1 MKERIG
7 NYQIISALSSGGM
20 ATIYLGRHAELGRQ
34 AVIKQLHP
42 HLANDQG
49 FVKRFEREAKLLGR
63 LHHENIVDVTDYFE
77 LEGSYYIILEYIDGC
92 SLKDLLDQQP
102 KLPFLLAVYVVC
114 QIAQGLWHAHQN
126 QIIHRDIKPANIML
140 TKGGGV
146 KITDFGLAYAQEAL
160 GITDPGT
167 FVGTPAYLAPEQ
179 IKGQPADAQSD
190 IYALGVMFYEMLSG
204 GNPFAGQTHS
214 ETIDRTLRLI
224 PKSLARQDSEL
235 PLGVDPVMQ
244 KLLDKNPKRRYGD
257 AGKLLAGLVPYQM
270 GSPEALSRYLSA
282 PRNYVP
288 RQEDLTL
295 IKKMAR
301 AERRIYVL
309 RQTLLIMALM
319 ALLVFLGSWSYRT
332 ITGYIASHKADSA
345 RVRPDTLNQNPP
357 DTAGPPVSQPTVLVA
372 GTEGAR
378 VTVNGRDYGSIP
390 LTINNLNPGLH
401 RLMIS
406 KEGFEAR
413 RINIRLNAGQSLNL
427 TADLIPQ
434 NLAPGFLK
442 LSVKPWAEIY
452 LNGRYYERTPL
463 DNPVKLSPGQ
473 YQLILRH
480 PNRREYLSNLVI
492 KPGDTLSLDVTMPE
506 AFGRLRLTVSPWAVV
521 YIDGEEMGT
530 TPLGAPLKLS
540 IGEHELKLSG
550 PLGKEWKENL
560 NIEEDKTLDRNII
573 LQ

>member
-434 NLAPGFLK
+434 NLATGFLK

>member
-7 NYQIISALSSGGM
+7 SYLISSVLSSGGM

-34 AVIKQLHP
+34 VVIKQLHP

-92 SLKDLLDQQP
+92 SLKSLLDQQSR
-102 KLPFLLAVYVVC
+102 LPFLLAVYVIG
-114 QIAQGLWHAHQN
+114 QIAHGLWHAHQN

-179 IKGQPADAQSD
+179 IKGQPADVQSD

-204 GNPFAGQTHS
+204 SNPFAGQTHS
-214 ETIDRTLRLI
+214 ETIDRTLRMM
-224 PKSLARQDSEL
+224 PKSLARQDPEL
-235 PLGVDPVMQ
+235 PLGVDSVIE
-244 KLLDKNPKRRYGD
+244 KLLDKNPKHRYSD
-257 AGKLLAGLVPYQM
+257 AGKLLAGLTHYQM
-270 GSPEALSRYLSA
+270 GSPEALSRYIND
-282 PRNYVP
+282 PRNYIP

-295 IKKMAR
+295 IRKMAR
-301 AERRIYVL
+301 AERRTYAL
-309 RQTLLIMALM
+309 RQALLITALA
-319 ALLVFLGSWSYRT
+319 ALAVFMGSWGFRAVSGYRSRHKDYK
-332 ITGYIASHKADSA
+332 ITALK
-345 RVRPDTLNQNPP
+345 DTLYQASPE
-357 DTAGPPVSQPTVLVA
+357 TAGTAVPVQTVTIS
-372 GTEGAR
+372 GTSGAR
-378 VTVNGRDYGSIP
+378 VLVNGREYGTIP
-390 LTINNLNPGLH
+390 LRLTSLEPGQYL
-401 RLMIS
+401 LDIA
-406 KEGFEAR
+406 KDGFEEK
-413 RINIRLNAGQSLNL
+413 RIPIKIASGQSLKVK
-427 TADLIPQ
+427 ADLTPQ
-434 NLAPGFLK
+434 NMDPGFLRI
-442 LSVKPWAEIY
+442 SVRPWAEIY

-463 DNPVKLSPGQ
+463 EEPLKLAPGQ

-480 PNRREYLSNLVI
+480 PNRKEYLNAISI
-492 KPGDTLSLDVTMPE
+492 KPDDTLSLEVVMPE
-506 AFGRLRLTVSPWAVV
+506 AYGHLRLTVSPWAVV
-521 YIDGEEMGT
+521 FIDGEEMGT
-530 TPLGAPLKLS
+530 TPLGSPLRLS

-550 PLGKEWKENL
+550 PLGKEWKEIL
-560 NIEEDKTLDRNII
+560 NIEEDRTLDRNII